1 MEDYCLSISLIF
13 SIINIEVI
21 YLPTEKPRLLLTM
34 DENLLKKIDDYRF
47 EKRFSSRNAAIKAL
61 IEIGLKQDENQKESH
76 P

>member
-1 MEDYCLSISLIF
+1 MT
-13 SIINIEVI
+13 
-21 YLPTEKPRLLLTM
+21 TEKPRLLLTM

-61 IEIGLKQDENQKESH
+61 IEIGLKQEENQKESH